1 MTNTKITLPK
11 INLNGTSPQ
20 TLYDEYRWA
29 AIFVRKTMQSITAA
43 TCHGRDFQCNH
54 PDDFNQAQFE
64 RAEILAKLDDA
75 LDHCMA
81 WMENA
86 NEAIESRETK
96 S

>member
-11 INLNGTSPQ
+11 INLNGTSPE
-20 TLYDEYRWA
+20 TLYDEYNWA

-43 TCHGRDFQCNH
+43 TFHGRDFQGNH

-75 LDHCMA
+75 LDYCMA